1 MYRALQA
8 IANRCESAAA
18 QFAQCTQIVQ
28 RSWEPHAEV
37 GTGENYDRVS
47 HELLLFTCSCST
59 GRQLCG
65 QQPYTLAMSQ
75 LDRLQYMQTCSV
87 TVALRADLA
96 SSLRAPCMMGSL
108 A

>member
-8 IANRCESAAA
+8 IANRSESAAA
-18 QFAQCTQIVQ
+18 QFAQCTQIV
-28 RSWEPHAEV
+28 RRLNGNRHAEV
-37 GTGENYDRVS
+37 GTGENYDRVY

-65 QQPYTLAMSQ
+65 QQPDTLAMSQ

-96 SSLRAPCMMGSL
+96 SSLRTL